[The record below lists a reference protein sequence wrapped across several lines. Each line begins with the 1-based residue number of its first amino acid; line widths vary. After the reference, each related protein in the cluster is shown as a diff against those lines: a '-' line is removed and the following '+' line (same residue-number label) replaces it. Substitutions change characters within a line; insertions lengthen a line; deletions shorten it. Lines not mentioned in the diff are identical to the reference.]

1 MPPFID
7 DVTLGD
13 IDSCARI
20 ACESEI
26 GKRYGFERAALSGKM
41 RAGLASGAIIVVA
54 REGAG
59 TPDAGGAAQAA
70 AEDSENRCPAP
81 CGILGFAW
89 IDPRGAFG
97 SAPYLKLIA
106 VDTSRRS
113 GGVGSALLAEFE
125 RRTLAIGRVWTL
137 MVSDFNLGAV
147 AFYEKHGYCKA
158 GAIPGFAVDGIAE
171 ILMVK
176 KKT

>member
-1 MPPFID
+1 MPLLID

-26 GKRYGFERAALSGKM
+26 GKRYGFERAVLAEKM
-41 RAGLASGAIIVVA
+41 LAGLASGAIIVVA

-59 TPDAGGAAQAA
+59 TPDAGGAA
-70 AEDSENRCPAP
+70 P
-81 CGILGFAW
+81 CGVLGFAW

-106 VDTSRRS
+106 VDPHKRS

-125 RRTLAIGRVWTL
+125 RRTRAIGKVWTL
-137 MVSDFNLGAV
+137 MVSDFNLRAA

-158 GAIPGFAVDGIAE
+158 GAIPGFAIDGVAE

>member
-1 MPPFID
+1 MPLLID

-13 IDSCARI
+13 LDSCARI

-26 GKRYGFERAALSGKM
+26 GKRYGFVRAALAEKM

-54 REGAG
+54 REDAG
-59 TPDAGGAAQAA
+59 TPDAGGAAP
-70 AEDSENRCPAP
+70 R
-81 CGILGFAW
+81 GILGFAW

-106 VDTSRRS
+106 VDTQKQS

-125 RRTLAIGRVWTL
+125 RRTLAIGKVWTL
-137 MVSDFNLGAV
+137 MVSDFNLGAI
-147 AFYEKHGYCKA
+147 AFYERHGYGKA
-158 GAIPGFAVDGIAE
+158 GSIPDFAIDGIAE
-171 ILMVK
+171 LLMVK
-176 KKT
+176 NKP

>member
-1 MPPFID
+1 MPLMID

-26 GKRYGFERAALSGKM
+26 GKRYGFMRAALAEKM
-41 RAGLASGAIIVVA
+41 RSGLAAGAIIVVA

-59 TPDAGGAAQAA
+59 ASDAGGSAT
-70 AEDSENRCPAP
+70 
-81 CGILGFAW
+81 CGVLGFAW
-89 IDPRGAFG
+89 IDPHGAFG

-106 VDTSRRS
+106 VDTNKRS

-125 RRTLAIGRVWTL
+125 RRTLAIGKVWTL

-171 ILMVK
+171 VLMVK

>member
-1 MPPFID
+1 MRRTTVPPLID
-7 DVTLGD
+7 DATLGD
-13 IDSCARI
+13 IDSCALI
-20 ACESEI
+20 SCESEI
-26 GKRYGFERAALSGKM
+26 GKRYGFERAALAGKM
-41 RAGLASGAIIVVA
+41 RAGVAAGALIVVA
-54 REGAG
+54 REDAG
-59 TPDAGGAAQAA
+59 TPDAGGAA
-70 AEDSENRCPAP
+70 P
-81 CGILGFAW
+81 CGVLGFAW

-106 VDTSRRS
+106 VDANKRS

-171 ILMVK
+171 VLMVK